1 VSRMSGLAR
10 QVKTLLTSEG
20 RGWNGLEA
28 EFLRIPRGLTVVP
41 GGAPHRLGIHFGTAV
56 NADCHC
62 DGRRSRR
69 IQKHGDIDIV
79 PAGLDGS
86 WEDDADC
93 NILRLRLSP
102 GLFRR
107 AAADLGRDPA
117 RIMLRPAFQLRDAR
131 IEAIA
136 WAIKAD
142 LEAEEPSDPLYAE
155 SLGMALAV
163 HLLQRGEKPSHD
175 GAALGQNL
183 SPRQRRLLVEFVETH
198 LDRPLSLADLA
209 RVAGLSISHLKTLFR
224 NSFGLPVHQY
234 VVRRRVECARRLLLS
249 GDMPMSRIALE
260 AGFSHQS
267 HMANCMRR
275 VLGTT
280 PSEIARMRVS

>member
-1 VSRMSGLAR
+1 MSRMSGLAR
-10 QVKTLLTSEG
+10 QMQTLLTSEG

-41 GGAPHRLGIHFGTAV
+41 GGAPHRLGIHFGAAV

-107 AAADLGRDPA
+107 AAADLGRDPD

-155 SLGMALAV
+155 SLGMALV
-163 HLLQRGEKPSHD
+163 VRLLQTGEKPLHG

-198 LDRPLSLADLA
+198 LDQPLSLADLA
-209 RVAGLSISHLKTLFR
+209 GVAGLSISHLKTLFR

-249 GDMPMSRIALE
+249 GDMSMSRIALE

-267 HMANCMRR
+267 HMASCMRR

-280 PSEIARMRVS
+280 PSEIARMRES